1 MSELFD
7 MLNVNINRGSK
18 RIDQIL
24 THSKKTDII
33 RYMSEFFIQKK
44 TTSGEFCCKRQKE
57 GKEN

>member
-7 MLNVNINRGSK
+7 MLNININRGSK

-24 THSKKTDII
+24 TQSKKTDII
-33 RYMSEFFIQKK
+33 RYMSEFFIQK
-44 TTSGEFCCKRQKE
+44 TTSGEFCCKHQKE

>member
-24 THSKKTDII
+24 TQSKKLT
-33 RYMSEFFIQKK
+33 
-44 TTSGEFCCKRQKE
+44 
-57 GKEN
+57 